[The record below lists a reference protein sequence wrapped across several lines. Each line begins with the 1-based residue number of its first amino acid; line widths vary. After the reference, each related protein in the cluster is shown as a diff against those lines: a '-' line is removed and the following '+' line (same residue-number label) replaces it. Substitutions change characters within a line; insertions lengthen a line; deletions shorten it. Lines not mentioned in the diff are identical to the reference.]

1 MNEKDKQLVRKFRT
15 MQTAYTQLVEGS
27 HTLLGLNTV
36 YWTEALLLK
45 LVRYLYRLRLQQI
58 SGIVEQ
64 IPDELD

>member
-1 MNEKDKQLVRKFRT
+1 